1 MRAAPTAAAG
11 AGAAA
16 AAASQPSMGSPSS
29 TQRAPQQQAVRPP
42 EPSSGTQ
49 DAPKAS
55 SGEGKADAS
64 KSAPAK
70 SGFLSKAFNRSSNTP
85 ASPRTESK
93 AASTKATPPAPVVA
107 DLPEPIAP
115 PDADQVDL
123 ATPSRREQIEAQR
136 KRQQQAQANLAA
148 SAPAQAEMK
157 QQPAAPVT
165 MAAAAPG
172 RRSGDDRAA
181 TMSSEG
187 EDDGDDSA
195 ALASAKSRP
204 SQQSSRSGRGA
215 GAGTAAAAAGG
226 AAGLGAAGYAAAN
239 SGGFGAGRRGSEEAP
254 AHTAFNMG
262 SDDEDD
268 DAQSPFNE
276 RSDAGSQ
283 GNGTAAAAA
292 VTPAS
297 AIAAA
302 AAGQRGNHNSSTSD
316 LFDRGSQAPNNKYA
330 NEGSNGRWGAPAAGA
345 AGGLYAQ
352 RRSGGLGNN
361 FRNNKKKWLIG
372 GAILIAILIAAIVGG
387 VVGSSGSS
395 SNSSGS
401 ADGSDASDRSSG
413 TSDGGSSGSPDSA
426 EPGGTGIEQDSR
438 LHKVFWG
445 MNYEPFGTDAG
456 AGCTANITGVMEDV
470 KVLSQ
475 LTTRV
480 RLGGSACNE
489 TALVLDA
496 IARTEVDMTVYPAI
510 VLDLDTTA
518 TSASWTNQVNN
529 LTYAFDTFGTRRIGA
544 VQVGNEYISTT
555 GGTQAALV
563 DLVTQFK
570 SLVSDNSDWGDLP
583 VTTSEQTSTWT
594 PTMAD
599 AVDVIFATNQPFYS
613 EEDIDTAASWAFGYV
628 QDTLTPLSQDATGTP
643 EVVISEIGWPTNAA
657 STAAA
662 TSGDAV
668 AGQANSQQFL
678 DDWVC
683 PSRANG
689 TAYFYYELYD
699 FVSSSRTDGVAP
711 YWGLFDAN
719 KELKMQIPS
728 C

>member
-1 MRAAPTAAAG
+1 M
-11 AGAAA
+11 
-16 AAASQPSMGSPSS
+16 
-29 TQRAPQQQAVRPP
+29 
-42 EPSSGTQ
+42 
-49 DAPKAS
+49 
-55 SGEGKADAS
+55 
-64 KSAPAK
+64 
-70 SGFLSKAFNRSSNTP
+70 
-85 ASPRTESK
+85 ESK

-165 MAAAAPG
+165 MAAAAAPG

-181 TMSSEG
+181 TVSSEG

-276 RSDAGSQ
+276 RSDAGSR
-283 GNGTAAAAA
+283 GNGTAAAAAA

-316 LFDRGSQAPNNKYA
+316 LFDRGNQAPNNKYA

-387 VVGSSGSS
+387 IVGSSGSS

-401 ADGSDASDRSSG
+401 ADGSDASDRTSG
-413 TSDGGSSGSPDSA
+413 TSDGGSSGSPDAA

-456 AGCTANITGVMEDV
+456 VGCTANITGVMEDV

-583 VTTSEQTSTWT
+583 VTTSESTSTWT
-594 PTMAD
+594 PTLAD

-613 EEDIDTAASWAFGYV
+613 EEAIDTAASWAFGYV

-643 EVVISEIGWPTNAA
+643 DVVISEIGWPTNAA